1 MLQPPTLQKEAPMP
15 SSGRKVIDCR
25 LFPSEK
31 NCTLAISGTEDEVL
45 EAAVQHAVSVH
56 GHENTPELREQIR
69 SMVKDEVEMRGA
81 AA

>member
-1 MLQPPTLQKEAPMP
+1 MP

-25 LFPSEK
+25 HFPSEK

-45 EAAVQHAVSVH
+45 EAAVHHAVSAH

-69 SMVKDEVEMRGA
+69 SLLKDEAEARA
-81 AA
+81 AAAGA